1 MTVSRLP
8 LLTAALTSLLLN
20 ACAHKVGID
29 YTSPDL
35 KAPDAWSRNVVRDLK
50 GGSGGIENWWKK
62 FNDSKLNQLIAQA
75 RKANPNLKIAYQ
87 QINESRARRGVAYSQ
102 LFPNAAATA
111 DYQRTRSSESLFFPP
126 PTNPNN
132 SFSVGFDSG
141 WEIDVFGGIRRA
153 VESSQA
159 SVEASVEAYRDV
171 LVSLEAE
178 VALNYIEM
186 RTLQKR
192 IYLAKENIQRQRD
205 SHKLTKDRFDAGL
218 VPEIDV
224 TQAETNLYNT
234 EAVVPTLESQLTFA
248 RNRLASLLGKYAGSL
263 DKQLGSSTR
272 IPTPPR
278 NASIGLPT
286 NLLRS
291 RPDVR
296 QAERELAAQTARVG
310 VATADL
316 YPRFSLLGN
325 LNLQALD
332 ADNLFSSTSRAFG
345 IAPSVRWQ
353 IFAAGGIRNNIRIE
367 KTRVEQAY
375 KVYENALLLAVEE
388 TENSLVSI
396 SKERQRFGKLRQSV
410 KSTEKTVKL
419 VKDNY
424 QNGLVD
430 FQNVLDAERT
440 LFTAQD
446 DSAISEGTVSANY
459 VRLFKAL
466 GGGTENV
473 LLDSSPKRKNQQ
485 PTSDK
490 KP

>member
-1 MTVSRLP
+1 MKRSGLLYLITPIAGLF
-8 LLTAALTSLLLN
+8 LTA
-20 ACAHKVGID
+20 CPKVGID
-29 YTSPDL
+29 YTSPTL
-35 KAPDAWSRNVVRDLK
+35 KAPDAWSQNVVRDLK
-50 GGSGGIENWWKK
+50 GGQGGIENWWKK
-62 FNDSKLNQLIAQA
+62 FNDSTLNQLIEQA
-75 RKANPNLKIAYQ
+75 RKANPNLEIAYQ
-87 QINESRARRGVAYSQ
+87 QINEARARRGVAYSQ
-102 LFPNAAATA
+102 LFPDAAATA
-111 DYQRTRSSESLFFPP
+111 DYQRVRASESLFFPP

-132 SFSVGFDSG
+132 SFSIGFDSG
-141 WEIDVFGGIRRA
+141 WEIDVFGGIQRS
-153 VESSQA
+153 VESAQA
-159 SVEASVEAYRDV
+159 SVEAAVEAYRDV

-192 IYLAKENIQRQRD
+192 IRLAYENIERQRD

-234 EAVVPTLESQLTFA
+234 EAVVPALEIQLAFA
-248 RNRLASLLGKYAGSL
+248 RNRLASLLGNYAGSL
-263 DKQLGSSTR
+263 DKKLGRSTT
-272 IPTPPR
+272 IPLPPR
-278 NASIGLPT
+278 SLATGLPA

-325 LNLQALD
+325 LNLQAIDTDDL
-332 ADNLFSSTSRAFG
+332 LKSSSRAFG

-367 KTRVEQAY
+367 KTRVQQAY
-375 KVYENALLLAVEE
+375 KVYENAILLAVEE
-388 TENSLVSI
+388 SENSLISI
-396 SKERQRFGKLRQSV
+396 SKERVRFAKLRQSV

-430 FQNVLDAERT
+430 FQNVLDAERS

-446 DSAISEGTVSANY
+446 DSAISEGSVSANY

-466 GGGTENV
+466 GGGTETV
-473 LLDSSPKRKNQQ
+473 LAPPAVKEKN
-485 PTSDK
+485 SAK
-490 KP
+490 KKK

>member
-1 MTVSRLP
+1 MKRSGLLYLITP
-8 LLTAALTSLLLN
+8 LAGLFLTA
-20 ACAHKVGID
+20 CPKVGID
-29 YTSPDL
+29 YTSPTL
-35 KAPDAWSRNVVRDLK
+35 KAPDAWSQNVVRDLK
-50 GGSGGIENWWKK
+50 GGKGGIENWWKK
-62 FNDSKLNQLIAQA
+62 FNDATLNQLIEQA
-75 RKANPNLKIAYQ
+75 RKANPNLEIAYQ
-87 QINESRARRGVAYSQ
+87 QINEARARRGVAYSQ
-102 LFPNAAATA
+102 LFPDAAATA
-111 DYQRTRSSESLFFPP
+111 DYRRTRISESLLSFPL
-126 PTNPNN
+126 PNN
-132 SFSVGFDSG
+132 PGNTFSVGFDSG
-141 WEIDVFGGIRRA
+141 WEIDVFGGLQRSI
-153 VESSQA
+153 ESAQA

-192 IYLAKENIQRQRD
+192 IYLAKENITRQRD

-234 EAVVPTLESQLTFA
+234 EAVVPSLEIQLTFA
-248 RNRLASLLGKYAGSL
+248 RNRLASLLGNYAGTL
-263 DKQLGSSTR
+263 DKKLGSSTN
-272 IPTPPR
+272 IPVPPR
-278 NASIGLPT
+278 SLATGLPA

-325 LNLQALD
+325 LNLQAID
-332 ADNLFSSTSRAFG
+332 ADDLFSSPSRAFG

-367 KTRVEQAY
+367 KRRVEQAY
-375 KVYENALLLAVEE
+375 KVYENAILLAVEE
-388 TENSLVSI
+388 SENSLVSI
-396 SKERQRFGKLRQSV
+396 SKERVRLAKLRQSV

-430 FQNVLDAERT
+430 FQNVLDAERS

-446 DSAISEGTVSANY
+446 DSAISEGSVSANY

-466 GGGTENV
+466 GGGTETI
-473 LLDSSPKRKNQQ
+473 LASPTEKEKGSPK
-485 PTSDK
+485 K
-490 KP
+490 KK

>member
-1 MTVSRLP
+1 MKRSGLLYLITPIAGLF
-8 LLTAALTSLLLN
+8 LTA
-20 ACAHKVGID
+20 CPKVGID
-29 YTSPDL
+29 YTSPTL
-35 KAPDAWSRNVVRDLK
+35 KAPDAWSQNVVRDLK
-50 GGSGGIENWWKK
+50 GGQGGIENWWKK
-62 FNDSKLNQLIAQA
+62 FNDSTLNQLIELA
-75 RKANPNLKIAYQ
+75 RKANPNLEIAYQ
-87 QINESRARRGVAYSQ
+87 QINEARARRGVAYSQ
-102 LFPNAAATA
+102 LFPDAAATA
-111 DYQRTRSSESLFFPP
+111 DYQRTRASESLFFPP

-132 SFSVGFDSG
+132 SFSIGFDSG
-141 WEIDVFGGIRRA
+141 WEIDVFGGIQRS
-153 VESSQA
+153 VESAQA
-159 SVEASVEAYRDV
+159 SVEAAVEAYRDV

-192 IYLAKENIQRQRD
+192 IRLAYENIERQKD

-234 EAVVPTLESQLTFA
+234 EAVVPALEIQLAFA
-248 RNRLASLLGKYAGSL
+248 RNRLASLLGNYAGSL
-263 DKQLGSSTR
+263 DKKLGRSTT
-272 IPTPPR
+272 IPLPPR
-278 NASIGLPT
+278 SLAIGLPA

-332 ADNLFSSTSRAFG
+332 TDDLLKSSSRAFG

-367 KTRVEQAY
+367 KTRVQQAY
-375 KVYENALLLAVEE
+375 KVYENAILLAVEE
-388 TENSLVSI
+388 NENSLISI
-396 SKERQRFGKLRQSV
+396 SKERVRFAKLRQSV
-410 KSTEKTVKL
+410 KATEKTVKL

-430 FQNVLDAERT
+430 FQNVLDAERS

-446 DSAISEGTVSANY
+446 DSAISEGSVSANY
-459 VRLFKAL
+459 VRLFKSL
-466 GGGTENV
+466 GGGTETV
-473 LLDSSPKRKNQQ
+473 LAPPAEKEKN
-485 PTSDK
+485 SAK
-490 KP
+490 KKK